1 VNEEKRKMRAAIF
14 ALASLTLALCV
25 TQASAQ
31 DVSSGACFYAR
42 DMGEW
47 KSPDAHTMYV
57 SVNPDRTYEVTF
69 NQPCNALSFLNAR
82 LITKFSGP
90 DSVCGPLD
98 WNLRVAD
105 RAGNRQS
112 CMVSSMRLM
121 SPAEVAAIPAKYR
134 P

>member
-1 VNEEKRKMRAAIF
+1 MRAATF
-14 ALASLTLALCV
+14 ALLSVGFVAAVSAGPV
-25 TQASAQ
+25 SAQ
-31 DVSSGACFYAR
+31 DVSSGACFYGR
-42 DMGEW
+42 NMEEW

-57 SVNPDRTYEVTF
+57 SVSPDRTYKVTF
-69 NQPCNALSFLNAR
+69 NQPCTALSYVDAR

-112 CMVSSMRLM
+112 CMVSSMALM
-121 SPAEVAAIPAKYR
+121 SPAEVAAIPSKYR